1 MVGAAMELRARL
13 GIGEGGEASCNKRRE
28 RVLCEVRMRGRGN
41 FAICAQTGTDDKAVV
56 W

>member
-1 MVGAAMELRARL
+1 MVGAAMELRAGR

-28 RVLCEVRMRGRGN
+28 SVVCELGVRGRGD
-41 FAICAQTGTDDKAVV
+41 FATFPWAGTSDKAVV